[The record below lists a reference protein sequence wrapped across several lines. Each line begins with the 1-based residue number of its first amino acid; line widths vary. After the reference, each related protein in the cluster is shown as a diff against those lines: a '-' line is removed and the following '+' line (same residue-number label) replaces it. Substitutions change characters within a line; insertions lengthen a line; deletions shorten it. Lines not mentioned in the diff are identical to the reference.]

1 MVTARILCTDLA
13 GLRAQAL
20 GLAEAAGMDADM
32 RTLEFQPPWDKISPR
47 LWPNIHWAVG
57 ADAFEP
63 PLPAVVLGCGGAGAR
78 VAAGLRGP
86 GVKAV
91 AIQHPRM
98 NLNKFDLVMAARHDG
113 ITGANVIV
121 TRTALHRVT
130 QPRLAAEL
138 IKWAPVFAPYRRP
151 LLAVLLGGSNGRY
164 RFEAAQGREL
174 AGHLAALIRRDRIGV
189 VITPSRRTAPEIVKI
204 LRETLEPLGGWIWD
218 GAGENPYF
226 GMLACADAILCTA
239 DSVSM
244 VSEAVATSVPVFLLR
259 LPGKSARI
267 GAFMDSLVDAGRVHD
282 FAGKLELWDT
292 QSLDDTQMAAQQMRD
307 RLGL

>member
-1 MVTARILCTDLA
+1 MVTARILCTDIA
-13 GLRAQAL
+13 GLRSQAI
-20 GLAEAAGMDADM
+20 GLAEAAGMEVDM
-32 RTLEFQPPWDKISPR
+32 RTLEFLPPWDKVSPR
-47 LWPNIHWAVG
+47 LWPGIGWAVKG
-57 ADAFEP
+57 AALAP
-63 PLPAVVLGCGGAGAR
+63 PLPQVLLGCGGAGAR
-78 VAAGLRGP
+78 VAAGLRAP

-113 ITGANVIV
+113 ITGGNVIV

-138 IKWAPVFAPYRRP
+138 LKWAPVFAKYQRP

-164 RFEAAQGREL
+164 RFEPAQGREL
-174 AGHLAALIRRDRIGV
+174 AERLAGLMREKKIGV
-189 VITPSRRTAPEIVKI
+189 VITPSRRTGPQIVQI
-204 LRETLEPLGGWIWD
+204 LRETLEPLGAWIWD

-244 VSEAVATSVPVFLLR
+244 VSEAVATSAPVFLLR

-267 GAFMDSLVDAGRVHD
+267 GAFMDSLVDAGRVRD
-282 FAGKLELWDT
+282 FVGKLTLWET
-292 QSLDDTQMAAQQMRD
+292 EPLDDTQMAAQQMRE

>member
-1 MVTARILCTDLA
+1 MEV
-13 GLRAQAL
+13 
-20 GLAEAAGMDADM
+20 DM
-32 RTLEFQPPWDKISPR
+32 RTLEFLPPWDKVSPR
-47 LWPNIHWAVG
+47 LWPGIRWAVKNT
-57 ADAFEP
+57 AFAP
-63 PLPAVVLGCGGAGAR
+63 PLPQVVLGCGGAGAR
-78 VAAGLRGP
+78 VAAGLRAP

-113 ITGANVIV
+113 ITGGNVIV

-138 IKWAPVFAPYRRP
+138 VKWAPVFARYQRP

-164 RFEAAQGREL
+164 RFEPAQGREL
-174 AGHLAALIRRDRIGV
+174 AGQLAGLIRQEKIGV

-204 LRETLEPLGGWIWD
+204 LRETLEPLGAWIWD

-244 VSEAVATSVPVFLLR
+244 VSEAVATAVPVFLLR

-267 GAFMDSLVDAGRVHD
+267 GAFMDSLVDAGRVRD

-292 QSLDDTQMAAQQMRD
+292 EPLDDTQMAAEQMRD